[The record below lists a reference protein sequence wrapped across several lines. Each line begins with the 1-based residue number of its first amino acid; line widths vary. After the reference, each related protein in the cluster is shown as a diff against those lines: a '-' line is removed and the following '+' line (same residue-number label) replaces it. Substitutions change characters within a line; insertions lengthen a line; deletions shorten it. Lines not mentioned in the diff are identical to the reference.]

1 MQIKSTARVTA
12 GAYHP
17 LGATITPTGVNFAL
31 YSKNATAVT
40 LLLFDARGDAVP
52 ARSIP
57 LENRTRHVWHAHV
70 DGVRPGQ
77 LYGYKVD
84 GPYDPRAGH
93 RFNRHKLLVDPYAH
107 ALAGAFHGDPRL
119 HLGWDAG
126 SAFKDLS
133 FSDLD
138 NTGFAAKCVVVDD
151 AFDWRGDVR
160 PDIPFEDLIIYE
172 AHVKGMTAHPSSGAR
187 FPGTYLGLID
197 KVPYLK
203 DLGINAVE
211 LLPVHAHHT
220 HEALSSRGLVN
231 YWGYNT
237 IGFFAPDA
245 RYAAG
250 REAGAEVREFK
261 ELVRALHAAGI
272 EVILDVV
279 YNHTA
284 EGDHLGP
291 TLSFR
296 GLDNAVYYQLR
307 RDDPRSYVDFT
318 GCGNTLD
325 FDSPAVVKLVMDSLR
340 YWVETMH
347 VDGFRFDLA
356 SVLGRARGRF
366 DQISSFFMA
375 VHQDPIISR
384 VKPIAEPWDIARD
397 SYQVGN
403 FPVDW
408 SEWNGKYRDAVRR
421 FAKSDH
427 GLAPEMAYRLTGS
440 SDLYGDDGRTPYNSV
455 NFVTC
460 HDGFTL
466 HDLTAY
472 CRKHNEANGEDNRD
486 GNDDNASWN
495 WGVEGETDDPKILA
509 ERRKVAANMMAMLLV
524 SQGVP
529 MILSGDEFLRTQGG
543 NNNAY
548 CQDNEISW
556 IDWRLLDRN
565 RGFFE
570 LTQNLVA
577 LRKRHPVLRKRAFF
591 SGADRNL
598 DGITDIAWFDENLGA
613 PDWPNPE
620 VRSLAFRMQGCEV
633 SGDAAPGADPRDL
646 YVIVNCHWN
655 LKMFYLP
662 PPSQGFVWWR
672 AVDTSLGDGEDA
684 LPEGRE
690 VRLDPQTHYLVNGR
704 SVVIL
709 VGK

>member
-1 MQIKSTARVTA
+1 MQIRSSSMVTA
-12 GAYHP
+12 GTYHP
-17 LGATITPTGVNFAL
+17 LGATVTPTGVNFAL

-40 LLLFDARGDAVP
+40 LCLFDTRGDAAPSRVV
-52 ARSIP
+52 P
-57 LENRTRHVWHAHV
+57 LEHRTKHVWHAHV
-70 DGVRPGQ
+70 EGLKPGQ
-77 LYGYKVD
+77 LYGYRVD
-84 GPYDPRAGH
+84 GPYEPRQGH
-93 RFNRHKLLVDPYAH
+93 RFNRNKLLVDPYAR
-107 ALAGAFHGDPRL
+107 ALAGTFHGDAGL
-119 HLGWDAG
+119 HLGYDPG

-133 FSDLD
+133 FGERD
-138 NTGFAAKCVVVDD
+138 NAGFAAKCVVVDD

-160 PDIPFEDLIIYE
+160 PDIPFEDLVIYE

-187 FPGTYLGLID
+187 HPGTYLGLVD

-220 HEALSSRGLVN
+220 SEFLSSRGLVN

-250 REAGAEVREFK
+250 REAGCEVREFK

-291 TLSFR
+291 TLGFR
-296 GLDNAVYYQLR
+296 GIDNAVYYQLR

-325 FDSPAVVKLVMDSLR
+325 FDAPAVIKLVMDSLR
-340 YWVETMH
+340 YWVDVMH

-366 DQISSFFMA
+366 DQISAFFMA
-375 VHQDPIISR
+375 VHQDPLISR

-408 SEWNGKYRDAVRR
+408 SEWNGRFRDAVRR
-421 FAKSDH
+421 FAKSDP

-466 HDLTAY
+466 HDLTTY
-472 CRKHNEANGEDNRD
+472 SRKRNEANGEDNRD

-495 WGVEGETDDPKILA
+495 WGVEGETQDPQIAA
-509 ERRKVAANMMAMLLV
+509 ERRKVAKNMLAMLLV

-529 MILSGDEFLRTQGG
+529 MILGGDEFLRTQGG

-556 IDWRLLDRN
+556 VDWRLLERN

-570 LTQNLVA
+570 MTRNLIA
-577 LRKRHPVLRKRAFF
+577 LRRRHAVLRKRSFF
-591 SGADRNL
+591 SGADRNK
-598 DGITDIAWFDENLGA
+598 DGIADIDWFDENLGA
-613 PDWPNPE
+613 PDWPNPD

-633 SGDAAPGADPRDL
+633 TQGAQPGPEHQDL
-646 YVIVNCHWN
+646 YVIVNSHWN

-662 PPSQGFVWWR
+662 PASHGFLWHR
-672 AVDTSLGDGEDA
+672 AVDTSLGQGQDA
-684 LPEGRE
+684 LSEGRE
-690 VRLDPQTHYLVNGR
+690 VRLEPQTHYLVNGR

-709 VGK
+709 VGR